1 MAGYSQVLTDNGY
14 PVIGYVY
21 LCHGDGK
28 ATGAFENTLFVP
40 YGDKLRNAILKSN
53 RSGKI
58 LSVEM
63 ELARQKWKN
72 SPWVWQAVISNQ
84 IIIAKLV
91 VDVLGDHFAE
101 ETRCEVVEEKMK
113 RVENKEF
120 LELISDSRPAQQEA
134 IMADEDLV
142 VVSAGAG
149 TGKTETLARRYAWL
163 VTTGR
168 AKFNQILTL
177 TFTEKPPLK

>member
-1 MAGYSQVLTDNGY
+1 
-14 PVIGYVY
+14 
-21 LCHGDGK
+21 
-28 ATGAFENTLFVP
+28 
-40 YGDKLRNAILKSN
+40 
-53 RSGKI
+53 
-58 LSVEM
+58 
-63 ELARQKWKN
+63 
-72 SPWVWQAVISNQ
+72 
-84 IIIAKLV
+84 
-91 VDVLGDHFAE
+91 
-101 ETRCEVVEEKMK
+101 MK

-177 TFTEKPPLK
+177 TFTEKAALEMRERIRMRLRNWYKQLSNQGNFQPYTDRCPSCPWKNHCSIFKKSDGNL

>member
-1 MAGYSQVLTDNGY
+1 
-14 PVIGYVY
+14 
-21 LCHGDGK
+21 
-28 ATGAFENTLFVP
+28 
-40 YGDKLRNAILKSN
+40 
-53 RSGKI
+53 
-58 LSVEM
+58 
-63 ELARQKWKN
+63 
-72 SPWVWQAVISNQ
+72 
-84 IIIAKLV
+84 
-91 VDVLGDHFAE
+91 
-101 ETRCEVVEEKMK
+101 MK

-177 TFTEKPPLK
+177 TFTEKAALEMRERIRMRLQELV

>member
-1 MAGYSQVLTDNGY
+1 ML
-14 PVIGYVY
+14 
-21 LCHGDGK
+21 
-28 ATGAFENTLFVP
+28 
-40 YGDKLRNAILKSN
+40 DK
-53 RSGKI
+53 
-58 LSVEM
+58 
-63 ELARQKWKN
+63 KWKN

-163 VTTGR
+163 VTGR
-168 AKFNQILTL
+168 TA
-177 TFTEKPPLK
+177 TEQGEKRVRSLLEALQQVPPPDDFGTVVPGGIRIDPQSGAVMSSIFDIRCRLAPRRFP